1 MVYAREPGR
10 FTLPGFGGRGGP
22 PPRDVLVLLGVVFAT
37 FSLQF
42 FAATAPVVGLLRL
55 TPEVWQRGFLWQL
68 ATYPLAGFGPPSL
81 WFLLEL
87 LILFWFGRDV
97 YAQLGPRRFRKVLA
111 FGAIGAGVAATLVH
125 LAASPIGWDG
135 PLPFSLMQGQ
145 RMLIVILVAAFATLN
160 RDATIY
166 FMFVLP
172 LRARWFLWL
181 EILFA
186 FLGFL
191 GTHDLPGFLGICAAV
206 GLTYFYLATGGGKR
220 GFRES
225 RLKLER
231 WWIQQ
236 KLERNRRKRGLRV
249 VPGDRG
255 KDVRRG
261 PWVN

>member
-22 PPRDVLVLLGVVFAT
+22 PPRDVLVLLGVVFTT

-42 FAATAPVVGLLRL
+42 FAATAAIVDLFRL
-55 TPEVWQRGFLWQL
+55 TPAVWLRGYVWQL
-68 ATYPLAGFGPPSL
+68 ATYPLAGFGLPNL

-97 YAQLGPRRFRKVLA
+97 YAQLGRRRFRKVLA
-111 FGAIGAGVAATLVH
+111 FGAIGAGIAATLVH
-125 LAASPIGWDG
+125 VVVSAAGMEGFI
-135 PLPFSLMQGQ
+135 PFLLMQGQ
-145 RMLIVILVAAFATLN
+145 RTLIVILVAAFATLN

-191 GTHDLPGFLGICAAV
+191 GTKDLPGFLGICTAV

-220 GFRES
+220 GLRES
-225 RLKLER
+225 RLRIER

-236 KLERNRRKRGLRV
+236 KLERARKKRGLRV